1 MFHVLMRP
9 LIDSATP
16 LLTESDPHLEWS
28 GRLTAMLIRYGV
40 ATLSKAEASAQLQ
53 RPDVL

>member
-1 MFHVLMRP
+1 MFHALMRP

-40 ATLSKAEASAQLQ
+40 ATLSKAEASAQPQ
-53 RPDVL
+53 SPDVL